1 MNLTSVVIFLVFI
14 GIVNVNGY
22 KILGVFPTPGK
33 SHWIIGH
40 SVMKTLADA
49 GHSVTVISAFPL
61 KTPIENYRDV
71 SFKHDVVSKFEN
83 K

>member
-1 MNLTSVVIFLVFI
+1 MFILFFI

-22 KILGVFPTPGK
+22 KILGVFPTPEK

-40 SVMKTLADA
+40 SVMKTLAKA

-61 KTPIENYRDV
+61 KTPMENYRDV
-71 SFKHDVVSKFEN
+71 NFKYGVVSKS
-83 K
+83 